1 VIKKLFVFHSNAQ
14 NLYISSFTLSFK
26 GISGGF
32 ILIAC
37 SSQKVK
43 EGKIVKVEA
52 EFDNVITKL
61 KISGDFFLHP
71 EDVLDDIEESMLDL
85 KRDVS
90 FDTLVLKIHDIIKNY
105 DAQMIGIS
113 PESLASVIKEA
124 LK

>member
-1 VIKKLFVFHSNAQ
+1 MIT
-14 NLYISSFTLSFK
+14 Y
-26 GISGGF
+26 
-32 ILIAC
+32 

-52 EFDNVITKL
+52 QFDNVITNL

-71 EDVLDDIEESMLDL
+71 EEVLDDIEKSMLDL

-90 FDTLVLKIHDIIKNY
+90 FETLVSKIQNIIRNY

-113 PESLASVIKEA
+113 PESMALVIRET

>member
-1 VIKKLFVFHSNAQ
+1 M
-14 NLYISSFTLSFK
+14 
-26 GISGGF
+26 
-32 ILIAC
+32 IAY

-52 EFDNVITKL
+52 QYDNVITRL

-71 EDVLDDIEESMLDL
+71 EEVLDDIEKSMLDL

-90 FDTLVLKIHDIIKNY
+90 FDTLVLKIHKIIKNY

-113 PESLASVIKEA
+113 PESLALVIRET
-124 LK
+124 LKSITPG

>member
-1 VIKKLFVFHSNAQ
+1 MIV
-14 NLYISSFTLSFK
+14 Y
-26 GISGGF
+26 
-32 ILIAC
+32 

-52 EFDNVITKL
+52 QFDNVITKL

-71 EDVLDDIEESMLDL
+71 EEVLDEIEKSMLDL
-85 KRDVS
+85 ERDVS
-90 FDTLVLKIHDIIKNY
+90 FDTLAFKIRNIIKNY

-113 PESLASVIKEA
+113 PESLALVIREA